1 MLPYQSVRSRHQI
14 NIGGTFLFV
23 CLGSRPKI
31 NKDSA
36 IIFSIWQSLGEQK
49 RLSRIFIFLQ
59 FLWKS
64 YLRRD
69 LLKPEFL
76 ISVQRILKPNL
87 VRREGGQRELKGC
100 IIISRRNHNCI
111 IIIIH
116 QHHHSIF
123 VHLQFP
129 HQHQGCHFIFMAPF
143 SGDGSSK
150 NSHHQPVSDHFYQH
164 CQFHGLFP
172 KFIIPYVSGNLWHLF
187 SPILC
192 KIF

>member
-1 MLPYQSVRSRHQI
+1 MKVRIQKFFGMNKKGLIFKVWIEKRPESISRSSRAPYQSVRSRHQI

-49 RLSRIFIFLQ
+49 KAESQFFLLQ

-100 IIISRRNHNCI
+100 IIISRRNHYPEILFLERLYNY
-111 IIIIH
+111 
-116 QHHHSIF
+116 HHLSI
-123 VHLQFP
+123 
-129 HQHQGCHFIFMAPF
+129 
-143 SGDGSSK
+143 
-150 NSHHQPVSDHFYQH
+150 
-164 CQFHGLFP
+164 P
-172 KFIIPYVSGNLWHLF
+172 KSLWYIA
-187 SPILC
+187 S
-192 KIF
+192 

>member
-36 IIFSIWQSLGEQK
+36 IIFSIWQSLGEQTK
-49 RLSRIFIFLQ
+49 RLSRIFFLQ

-100 IIISRRNHNCI
+100 IIISWRNHYPEIQFLELLYNYLLSTPSFYFCASSVPSSASGLSLY
-111 IIIIH
+111 IH
-116 QHHHSIF
+116 GSI
-123 VHLQFP
+123 QWRR
-129 HQHQGCHFIFMAPF
+129 
-143 SGDGSSK
+143 
-150 NSHHQPVSDHFYQH
+150 
-164 CQFHGLFP
+164 LF
-172 KFIIPYVSGNLWHLF
+172 
-187 SPILC
+187 
-192 KIF
+192 